1 MPMAKSTPQTNSN
14 RLPKRADVVV
24 IGGGIVGCSIA
35 YHLTK
40 IGIRN
45 VVVLERKQL
54 TSGTTWHAAGLV
66 GQLRATRN
74 LTELAKYTTT
84 LFEGLEQE
92 TGQATG
98 FKQNGS
104 ISLALNDGRYEELLR
119 GASMA
124 KNFGLEVD
132 VLPLDEIKR
141 RIPHYN
147 FDGVR
152 GGVFLPKDG
161 QVNPIDVT
169 QALAAG
175 ARMRGG
181 KVFEN
186 VKVTRILTAKGK
198 ATGVETQDGT
208 IMADKVVMATGMW
221 SRHLGKSIGVSI
233 PLHACEHFYIVS
245 EPIAELPRNMPVVRV
260 PDECTYYKEDAGKL
274 MVGAFEPKSKPWG
287 GGGIDEEHAFVTLPE
302 DMDHFEPIL
311 AHAINRVPLLETAGI
326 QLFFNG
332 PESFT
337 PDVRY
342 YLGEAPEVRD
352 LYVATGFNSIGIQS
366 SGGAGLVLSQW
377 IKDGHP
383 PMDVNGMD
391 IRRIHPFQSNSTYI
405 RERVSE
411 SLGLLYAM
419 HWPYRQAETSRGVR
433 RSPFYEQSKS
443 LGAVFGEVNGYE
455 RPNWYA
461 RDSVAA
467 RYEYSYG
474 RQNWFSCAQYEAD
487 RLKNDVVWFD
497 QSSFS
502 KYRVEG
508 KDALKVLNRICANDI
523 DVPEGKVVYTQW
535 LNARGGIEADLTVTR
550 LGERQFL
557 VVSGSATQTRD
568 LAWLNRNTPEGAA
581 CVVTDVSSGM
591 PMLSLMGPRS
601 RALLEKL
608 SGETLSNA
616 ALPFGTSRDI
626 EIGCATVRAT
636 RLTYVGELG
645 WELYMP
651 AEFGAHVLETILKA
665 GGDFGLAP
673 AGMHSMNNAR
683 MEKGYRHWGHDIAD
697 EDTPLEA
704 GLGFAVAW
712 DKKGGF
718 IGDKALA
725 KQHKLKVQ
733 PKRMVAIALK
743 DSSASTPMMYH
754 EEPVYR
760 NGVIV
765 GSTTSGAWGHRIGRS
780 LALAYVR
787 NPEGVTREWL
797 DSGNWEVE
805 LAWTRHPADVQF
817 QPFYDPKGDR
827 IRS

>member
-1 MPMAKSTPQTNSN
+1 MSAAS
-14 RLPKRADVVV
+14 LPARADVVIV
-24 IGGGIVGCSIA
+24 GGGIVGCSIA

-40 IGIRN
+40 IGITN

-84 LFEGLEQE
+84 LFEGLEKE

-104 ISLALNDGRYEELLR
+104 ISLALNEGRLEELLR

-124 KNFGLEVD
+124 KNFGLAID
-132 VLPLDEIKR
+132 VLSLGELKER
-141 RIPHYN
+141 LPHYN
-147 FDGVR
+147 FEGVT

-175 ARMRGG
+175 ARSRGG

-186 VKVTRILTAKGK
+186 VKVTRILTKDGRAC
-198 ATGVETQDGT
+198 GVETTSGT
-208 IMADKVVMATGMW
+208 IAADKVVVAGGMW
-221 SRHLGKSIGVSI
+221 SRDLGRSVGVNI

-245 EPIAELPRNMPVVRV
+245 EPIDTLPRNMPVVRV

-274 MVGAFEPKSKPWG
+274 MVGAFEPKAKPWPPHG
-287 GGGIDEEHAFVTLPE
+287 KGIGIDEEHAFVTLQE

-311 AHAINRVPLLETAGI
+311 TSAINRVPLLETAGI

-342 YLGEAPEVRD
+342 YLGEAPELRD

-383 PMDVNGMD
+383 PMDVNGID
-391 IRRIHPFQSNSTYI
+391 IRRIHPFQSVTRYVHD
-405 RERVSE
+405 RASE

-433 RSPFYEQSKS
+433 RSPIHQYTDR
-443 LGAVFGEVNGYE
+443 LGAVYGEVNGWE

-461 RDSVAA
+461 RDGVK
-467 RYEYSYG
+467 REYEYSYG
-474 RQNWFSCAQYEAD
+474 RQNWFPCAQYEAD
-487 RLKNDVVWFD
+487 RLMNDVVFFD
-497 QSSFS
+497 QASFA
-502 KYRVEG
+502 KYHVEG
-508 KDALKVLNRICANDI
+508 TDALAVLNRVSANSI
-523 DVPEGKVVYTQW
+523 DVPVGKVVYTQW
-535 LNARGGIEADLTVTR
+535 LNERGGIEADLTVTR
-550 LGERQFL
+550 LAEQKFL
-557 VVSGSATQTRD
+557 VVTGAAPQTRD
-568 LAWLNRNTPEGAA
+568 MAWLKRQTGDRN
-581 CVVTDVSSGM
+581 CVAVDITSGL
-591 PMLSLMGPRS
+591 PMIAIMGPKS
-601 RALLEKL
+601 RALLQKV
-608 SGETLSNA
+608 SGADLSNA
-616 ALPFGTSRDI
+616 AFPFATSQEI
-626 EIGCATVRAT
+626 EIGYARVRAS

-645 WELYMP
+645 WELYVP
-651 AEFGAHVLETILKA
+651 AEFAAHVMETLLAA
-665 GGDFGLAP
+665 GAEFNLTP

-683 MEKGYRHWGHDIAD
+683 MEKGYRHWGHDMSD
-697 EDTPLEA
+697 EETPLEA
-704 GLGFAVAW
+704 GLGFGVAW
-712 DKKGGF
+712 DKPGGF
-718 IGDKALA
+718 IGREALLR
-725 KQHKLKVQ
+725 QREIKVL
-733 PKRMVAIALK
+733 PKRMVAIAL
-743 DSSASTPMMYH
+743 DDNGPSAPMMYH

-765 GSTTSGAWGHRIGRS
+765 GSTTSGAWGHRVGRS
-780 LALAYVR
+780 LALAYVKA
-787 NPEGVTREWL
+787 EAGVSADWL
-797 DSGNWEVE
+797 ASGTWEVE
-805 LAWTRHPADVQF
+805 LAWKKYPAKVQF
-817 QPFYDPKGDR
+817 APFYDPKGLK
-827 IRS
+827 IKE